1 MRILACADLHG
12 RPERIDRVRDLA
24 AEHAPDAIVLAG
36 DLGGW
41 DEELA
46 ALRRLEL
53 PVPVL
58 AVSGNMDSPE
68 TILTLAERGWLLT
81 EQPRALGGVSFG
93 GPNVQAACDVLVVHK
108 PPSGT
113 LDVVS
118 SGHIGSRRTLETMR
132 RLRPRVLVCGHVHE
146 SPGVERAGDTLVVNC
161 SMGAGRAAG
170 AWIEISGDD
179 VTARLL

>member
-12 RPERIDRVRDLA
+12 RPERVDLVRRLA
-24 AEHAPDAIVLAG
+24 DEHAPDAVVLAG

-41 DEELA
+41 DDELA

-68 TILTLAERGWLLT
+68 TLLVLAERGWLLT
-81 EQPRALGGVSFG
+81 DRPSVVGGVSFG
-93 GPNVQAACDVLVVHK
+93 GPAVQGPCDVLVVHL
-108 PPSGT
+108 PPAGT
-113 LDVVS
+113 LDVVP
-118 SGHIGSRRTLETMR
+118 SGHIGSRRTLEALR
-132 RLRPRVLVCGHVHE
+132 RLWPRVLICGHVHE
-146 SPGVERAGDTLVVNC
+146 SPGVERAEGTLVVNC

-170 AWIEISGDD
+170 AWIELAAGEA
-179 VTARLL
+179 TARLL